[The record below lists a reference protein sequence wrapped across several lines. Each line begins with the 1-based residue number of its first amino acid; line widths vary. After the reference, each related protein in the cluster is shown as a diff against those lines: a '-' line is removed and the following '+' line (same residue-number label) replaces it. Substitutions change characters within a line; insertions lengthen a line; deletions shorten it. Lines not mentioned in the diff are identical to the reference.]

1 MAGSSKDRNGT
12 VGVARRAALL
22 VLLSA
27 IGLFVI
33 QTAWKALRAPWQIDD
48 FPEALYIKTE
58 LLPWTFPAHMI
69 AGGLALVLVP
79 AMILLS
85 RQRRWHRRLAWI
97 TVPVVAV
104 AGITAFPVALV
115 APVTA
120 VSAWGFAAQGAVWL
134 ALLAAGIWHVRG
146 KRLAPH
152 RAAMLLLAA
161 VTSGAVFFRIFLALF
176 ALNGDPRHYQT
187 FYAVDAWAAWGL
199 PLIAMAIFLK
209 RTGAKRPDPQ

>member
-1 MAGSSKDRNGT
+1 M
-12 VGVARRAALL
+12 L
-22 VLLSA
+22 VLTA

-33 QTAWKALRAPWQIDD
+33 QTAWKALSAPWQIDD

-69 AGGLALVLVP
+69 AGGLALLLVP

-85 RQRRWHRRLAWI
+85 RQPRWHRRLAWI
-97 TVPVVAV
+97 TAPVVAV
-104 AGITAFPVALV
+104 AGVTAFPVALI
-115 APVTA
+115 APVTP
-120 VSAWGFAAQGAVWL
+120 VSAWGFAAQGMIWL
-134 ALLAAGIWHVRG
+134 ALLAVGIWHIRG
-146 KRLAPH
+146 KRLVQH

-176 ALNGDPRHYQT
+176 ALYGDPRDYQT
-187 FYAVDAWAAWGL
+187 FYAFDAWAAWGL
-199 PLIAMAIFLK
+199 PLIGAAIFLK

>member
-1 MAGSSKDRNGT
+1 
-12 VGVARRAALL
+12 VRRAASL
-22 VLLSA
+22 VLLTA

-48 FPEALYIKTE
+48 FPEALYVKTE
-58 LLPWTFPAHMI
+58 LLPWTFAAHMI
-69 AGGLALVLVP
+69 AGGLALLLVP

-85 RQRRWHRRLAWI
+85 RRPRWHRRLGWV
-97 TVPVVAV
+97 TVPVIAL
-104 AGITAFPVALV
+104 AGVTAFPVALV

-134 ALLAAGIWHVRG
+134 ALLGVGIWHIRG
-146 KRLAPH
+146 RRLAQH

-176 ALNGDPRHYQT
+176 ALYGHPRDYQA
-187 FYAVDAWAAWGL
+187 FYAANAWVAWGL
-199 PLIAMAIFLK
+199 PLVAMAIFLK